1 MSKTY
6 TYNNRVWT
14 EEDVLKAAQ
23 RKNLSI
29 DEYVEQYG
37 INVVEDEYSLSKP
50 VDDPE
55 TEDVDESVSYND
67 FLNKTFSKEEL
78 FACLLLIL
86 FFLL

>member
-23 RKNLSI
+23 RKNFSI

-55 TEDVDESVSYND
+55 TEDVDESISYND

-78 FACLLLIL
+78 
-86 FFLL
+86 